1 MPVLVFSALST
12 TLNYKDI
19 LLTGHGT
26 GGTEASIASVIF
38 KEMFPDVKGGGG
50 GAKPKTKPKTS
61 IPIVKFVDLKAAKVR
76 ENIKKKYVKKF
87 Y

>member
-12 TLNYKDI
+12 TLDYKDI

-38 KEMFPDVKGGGG
+38 KEMFPDVNMHVITFGQ
-50 GAKPKTKPKTS
+50 TKPGGTMLAKRIKNATTRWMNRHDFKS
-61 IPIVKFVDLKAAKVR
+61 KF
-76 ENIKKKYVKKF
+76 
-87 Y
+87 